1 MKLSYQWLKELVDFD
16 FDPDVLA
23 EKLTMAGLEAEG
35 VFHQKGMYE
44 KIVVGKILTITKHP
58 QADNLSL
65 CSVDTG
71 REKLNIICAARNI
84 TEGIKVPVAPLQT
97 KLPTGMM
104 IEKKEIRGVSSEG
117 MICSAMELA
126 LEEDSEGIMV
136 LPDDVAVGEDIA
148 TALGLDD
155 AVIDI
160 DLTPNR
166 PDCLSMVGV
175 AREIASIAGCEVK
188 LPEFTLNEE
197 GDDIKKET
205 SVTIED
211 PDLCPRYA
219 ARVIKGVDIKPSPL
233 WLQRRLRALGLR
245 PINNIV
251 DVTNYVLMELGHP
264 LHAFDYDLLKEN
276 RIVVRRA
283 RDNEEIVTLDDV
295 QRKLDNEM
303 LVIADAKRPVAV
315 AGVMGGINT
324 LVTEKTGN
332 ILLESAYF
340 QPVSIRR
347 TSKRLK
353 LHTEASHR
361 FERGADPEG
370 VIQAMNRAAFLF
382 REVAGGKIARGNID
396 EYPKP
401 IESIEVTLRTKRV
414 NRVLGTELKDE
425 TVDHYLRRLGLMT
438 AKVKKDEFKVDVP
451 SFRRDLTREID
462 LIEEVARIHGYDNI
476 KTTLPQAKL
485 CFQEKNHSRIV
496 EKDVRSIMLDCGFY
510 EAINYSFIN
519 EADLDSLRLK
529 EGRESRQFTR
539 LMNPISKEAGIMR
552 TTLIPGLLR
561 NTSLNNH
568 QSIYNL
574 KIFEIG
580 KVFLSKKTSDGL
592 PDERRY
598 VSGVISGSPEGNSWY
613 SNKEKCD
620 FFDIKGV
627 VEILLERL
635 NITGKE
641 IYPFDVEY
649 LYPSRSMGISISG
662 ERVGVF
668 GQVSPDILE
677 SFDIRD
683 DTYAFEIELE
693 KLIVSSTREKEFKPL
708 PKHPFLLRD
717 IAIIVDAAI
726 SSETVLRVIKDTDDN
741 ILKEVSLFDV
751 YEGKPI
757 PKGKK
762 SLAYS
767 LTYRAGDRT
776 LTDNEVEVV
785 HSRII
790 ERLKESIGAQLR

>member
-35 VFHQKGMYE
+35 VFYQKGMYE

-276 RIVVRRA
+276 RIVIRRA

-613 SNKEKCD
+613 SNEEKCD